1 MNTVTF
7 WENFML
13 PVAICVILPVL
24 IVYIVG
30 RVRKNETDR
39 KAEIMLKAIE
49 NGATVDPNFFSPAK
63 KQKTIKQ
70 ELLEKLNGAL
80 ITGLMGLAFLLLYFL
95 GATDSSFGRFLP
107 FAGAMMLAVGIGLF
121 VSYYVGKKMLAG
133 EIEAEE
139 EKKQASQD

>member
-1 MNTVTF
+1 
-7 WENFML
+7 ML
-13 PVAICVILPVL
+13 PVAVCVILPVL

-30 RVRKNETDR
+30 RVRRNETDR
-39 KAEIMLKAIE
+39 KAEIMIKALE
-49 NGATVDPNFFSPAK
+49 TGATLDPNFFKTAK
-63 KQKTIKQ
+63 KKKSVKQ

-95 GATDSSFGRFLP
+95 GATDTSFGRFLP